1 MKQIIAFS
9 RNKEASE
16 HPGDYEWFEDDA
28 CLTFNGGEPL
38 VLRFG
43 NNDRDVFN
51 LKTPWY
57 DCDNDL
63 VLYWYRNERDARDED
78 YLDYEYICGSS
89 SITFLFDD
97 GTIKQFKTTDGDSLW
112 DEWDDDEEEP
122 IGVYKELLE
131 FLKDYISNGGCV
143 SESKYMIV
151 PEVEFMDI

>member
-9 RNKEASE
+9 KDREAPE
-16 HPGDYEWFEDDA
+16 HPNDYEWFEDETGLA
-28 CLTFNGGEPL
+28 FNGGDPL
-38 VLRFG
+38 ILRFG

-57 DCDNDL
+57 DSDNDL
-63 VLYWYRNERDARDED
+63 VLYWYRNEKDAYDED
-78 YLDYEYICGSS
+78 YLDYEYLCGGS

-97 GTIKQFKTTDGDSLW
+97 GTTKQFKVRSGDCIW

-122 IGVYKELLE
+122 TGVYKELLQ
-131 FLKDYISNGGCV
+131 FLKDYIQNGGCL

>member
-9 RNKEASE
+9 KDREAPE
-16 HPGDYEWFEDDA
+16 HPEYEWFEDDTG
-28 CLTFNGGEPL
+28 LTFNGGEPL

-43 NNDRDVFN
+43 NNNDALFN
-51 LKTPWY
+51 LKSPWY

-63 VLYWYRNERDARDED
+63 LLYWYRNEKDAENEN

-89 SITFLFDD
+89 SLTFLFDD
-97 GTIKQFKTTDGDSLW
+97 GTIKQFKVRSGDSIW

-122 IGVYKELLE
+122 IGVLKELSE
-131 FLKDYISNGGCV
+131 FLEEYIKNGGCV

-151 PEVEFMDI
+151 SEVEFMDI